1 MVAVAN
7 LWRLHSIN
15 RPSVELETLD
25 YTNVKQS
32 ALRRSELWPFL
43 VKGNFKPWLA
53 FEPSETL
60 PGAIPHPRRKLSG
73 VQLTSKT
80 PALP

>member
-15 RPSVELETLD
+15 SIELETLD
-25 YTNVKQS
+25 YTKVKQS

-43 VKGNFKPWLA
+43 VKG
-53 FEPSETL
+53 
-60 PGAIPHPRRKLSG
+60 KL
-73 VQLTSKT
+73 K
-80 PALP
+80 ALVGL